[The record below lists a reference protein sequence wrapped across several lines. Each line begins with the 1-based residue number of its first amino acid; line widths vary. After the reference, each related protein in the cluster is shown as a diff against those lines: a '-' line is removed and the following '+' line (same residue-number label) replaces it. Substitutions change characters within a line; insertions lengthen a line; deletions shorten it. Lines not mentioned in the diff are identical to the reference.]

1 MFYLKYLFTHILYF
15 MRQIFQDYV
24 TELELETEN
33 KKQKIREKCSLSLYT
48 YKRIPF
54 RCSSSSY
61 IQFLSRS
68 PEETLLKI
76 KTAEKA
82 NNWKFD
88 IYLVCLI

>member
-33 KKQKIREKCSLSLYT
+33 KKHKIRTKCSLILYT
-48 YKRIPF
+48 HKLKPS
-54 RCSSSSY
+54 RCSNNSF

-68 PEETLLKI
+68 H
-76 KTAEKA
+76 EKY
-82 NNWKFD
+82 F
-88 IYLVCLI
+88 

>member
-33 KKQKIREKCSLSLYT
+33 KKQKIRKKCSLSLYT
-48 YKRIPF
+48 YKRIPL
-54 RCSSSSY
+54 RCSNNSY

-68 PEETLLKI
+68 HEETFLK
-76 KTAEKA
+76 
-82 NNWKFD
+82 NQNSWKGKQLE
-88 IYLVCLI
+88 I

>member
-33 KKQKIREKCSLSLYT
+33 KKQEIRKKYSLSLYT
-48 YKRIPF
+48 YKLIPL
-54 RCSSSSY
+54 RCSNNSY

-68 PEETLLKI
+68 HEET
-76 KTAEKA
+76 
-82 NNWKFD
+82 F
-88 IYLVCLI
+88 